1 MYLIIGIILTILSLV
16 ELRRNGQGMD
26 KIFKACWL
34 VMTLVLCFRFGQGQD
49 YFSYMFLY
57 NTVDAGGSFW
67 VNQLGHGELGWYML
81 NLVFVKMGLSFEHL
95 IGFISLVMMV
105 CVYIAISRYS
115 PYKILSL
122 LIFYP
127 EYYMTY
133 CCSGIRQGL
142 AICLFLVILVPL
154 LVKGKYMWY
163 YLGTVILMTIHIA
176 SIILLLVPLFL
187 RLGLKKSWIYVII
200 SVVFSVIIVLGGI
213 VGSLL
218 KIAGGSIEY
227 VRGSGSIAGILYRIV
242 MFAVVYILYA
252 KSKRKKTDV
261 FMDIYYCSVL
271 IFMCLVPF
279 ALLSQRLSTTLKSV
293 EIFLIPQLL
302 YYRFA
307 DYKMHKFK
315 DNPMYLAIV
324 VIAVANVM
332 LLKNING
339 YIEIGHY
346 YSHVN
351 VTNYPYITVFDKDKI
366 LQYREVYFEELMD

>member
-1 MYLIIGIILTILSLV
+1 
-16 ELRRNGQGMD
+16 MD